1 MPRAEAERL
10 HVKTL
15 DDLAAHAGQ
24 LTFGADLEFLS
35 RPEWTSVKNAY
46 GLHFKAMPEYQPTFM
61 YRALTSGQADVIS
74 AFSSDGRIAADDLV
88 VLDDPRHAL
97 PPYDAVVLV
106 SPKRAN
112 DALLLSVLKP
122 LIGKIDVTA
131 MRAANL
137 TVDRDADKASPAQA
151 AQALAA
157 KLGL

>member
-1 MPRAEAERL
+1 
-10 HVKTL
+10 
-15 DDLAAHAGQ
+15 
-24 LTFGADLEFLS
+24 
-35 RPEWTSVKNAY
+35 
-46 GLHFKAMPEYQPTFM
+46 MPEYQPTFM

-112 DALLLSVLKP
+112 DQRLLGALKP
-122 LIGKIDVTA
+122 LIGKIDVAA

-137 TVDRDADKASPAQA
+137 SVDRDTDKASPAA
-151 AQALAA
+151 SRAGAGGE
-157 KLGL
+157 LGP